1 MAMQD
6 HSILDPNL
14 KPKRDRLQARARSG
28 IIFGLALFVLLQLG
42 LGALVEGWR
51 PELRDPTF
59 EIKYRQL
66 ARLLSKHKQPPATVV
81 FLGSSMTASGVDA
94 GKLEEPLAASLGRPV
109 VSYNLGINGNGPLS
123 HLIHM
128 ERLLRRGLRPDVV
141 CIEISPLMCDA
152 GQSRLDI
159 ERFPANVLERH
170 DLETLERFADP
181 PDLRTEWWQSH
192 LVPIHGHRG
201 MILNQS
207 ARALVPFNERVELW
221 SDVDGHGWR
230 PRPVPL
236 PEEHRHFLA
245 EVESEFKARWVR
257 HKVDPVP
264 LAALRDLTALL
275 AKERIMALLVIM
287 PEGPMMR
294 SLYISELAAPVMDEF
309 AKIARQQ
316 GFPLIHARDWLD
328 EDMFRDSYHL
338 HADGAKAF
346 TERLLRE
353 ALTPTIV
360 SLPKANQPQH
370 ARTN

>member
-1 MAMQD
+1 MAMQVPT
-6 HSILDPNL
+6 ILDASV
-14 KPKRDRLQARARSG
+14 KPKRHHFQARARCG
-28 IIFGLALFVLLQLG
+28 LIVGLALFLLLQLG
-42 LGALVEGWR
+42 LGAVIEGWR

-66 ARLLSKHKQPPATVV
+66 TRLLSKHRQPPATIV

-94 GKLEEPLAASLGRPV
+94 GRMEGSLASSLGRPV

-159 ERFPANVLERH
+159 ERFPANVLEHR
-170 DLETLERFADP
+170 DLDTLERFADP
-181 PDLRTEWWQSH
+181 PDLRTEWWQAH

-221 SDVDGHGWR
+221 GDVDAHGWR
-230 PRPVPL
+230 PRPVPSQD
-236 PEEHRHFLA
+236 EHRHFLA
-245 EVESEFKARWVR
+245 EVESEFKVRWAR
-257 HKVDPVP
+257 HKVDQVP
-264 LAALRDLTALL
+264 LDALRDLTALL
-275 AKERIMALLVIM
+275 AKERIMAVLVVM

-294 SLYISELAAPVMDEF
+294 SLYVTELAAPVMDEF
-309 AKIARQQ
+309 AKIGQQ
-316 GFPLIHARDWLD
+316 HGFPLIHARDWLD

-346 TERLLRE
+346 TERLLHE

-360 SLPKANQPQH
+360 SLPKASQPQH